1 MKEIE
6 HRPVWALVFGLATER
21 QGGDDLCVSGIEGNS
36 SMSGEV
42 DREAT
47 MSNVLCAALISS
59 GKRLEK
65 VPIYSLDTLEGLE
78 LRDELSDRLAI

>member
-1 MKEIE
+1 
-6 HRPVWALVFGLATER
+6 
-21 QGGDDLCVSGIEGNS
+21 
-36 SMSGEV
+36 MSGEV

>member
-6 HRPVWALVFGLATER
+6 HRQAWALVFGLATER

-47 MSNVLCAALISS
+47 MSNSLCAALISS
-59 GKRLEK
+59 TRRPEN
-65 VPIYSLDTLEGLE
+65 VPIHSLDTLEGLE